1 LSLVDLLGLPIW
13 QEDDLIRVNEVL
25 VGYRLQDAW
34 VSACDF
40 RLLLGGSLLLGL
52 LSLLLG
58 LLSLL
63 RSLFLTLRLH
73 LRIHLFK
80 LGLGLAL
87 VHGLLS
93 LHERRLLPSS
103 SLGRCWLL
111 LLGGR
116 LLLLLSLSLLLVEQI
131 LQILDFS
138 LLQHERLLLPSSLL

>member
-1 LSLVDLLGLPIW
+1 MSLVDLLGLPIW

-25 VGYRLQDAW
+25 VGYWLQDAW
-34 VSACDF
+34 VSACDL
-40 RLLLGGSLLLGL
+40 RLLLGG
-52 LSLLLG
+52 SLLLG

>member
-40 RLLLGGSLLLGL
+40 RLLLGG
-52 LSLLLG
+52 SLLLG

>member
-1 LSLVDLLGLPIW
+1 MSLVDLLGLPIW

-25 VGYRLQDAW
+25 VGYWLQDAW
-34 VSACDF
+34 VSACDL
-40 RLLLGGSLLLGL
+40 RLLLGG
-52 LSLLLG
+52 SLLLG

-63 RSLFLTLRLH
+63 RSLFLTLCLH

>member
-1 LSLVDLLGLPIW
+1 MSLVDLLGLSIW

-25 VGYRLQDAW
+25 VGYWLQDAW
-34 VSACDF
+34 VSACDL
-40 RLLLGGSLLLGL
+40 RLLLGG
-52 LSLLLG
+52 SLLLG

-63 RSLFLTLRLH
+63 RSLFLTLCLH

>member
-52 LSLLLG
+52 LSLL
-58 LLSLL
+58 
-63 RSLFLTLRLH
+63 RSLFLTLCLH

>member
-25 VGYRLQDAW
+25 VGYWLQDAW

-52 LSLLLG
+52 LSLL
-58 LLSLL
+58 
-63 RSLFLTLRLH
+63 RSLFLTLCLH

>member
-1 LSLVDLLGLPIW
+1 LSLVDLLGLSIW

-40 RLLLGGSLLLGL
+40 RLLLGG
-52 LSLLLG
+52 SLLLG

>member
-1 LSLVDLLGLPIW
+1 LSLVDLLGLSIW

-25 VGYRLQDAW
+25 VGYWLQDAW

-52 LSLLLG
+52 LSLL
-58 LLSLL
+58 
-63 RSLFLTLRLH
+63 RSLFLTLCLH

>member
-1 LSLVDLLGLPIW
+1 MSLVDLLGLSIW

-52 LSLLLG
+52 LSLL
-58 LLSLL
+58 
-63 RSLFLTLRLH
+63 RSLFLTLCLH

>member
-1 LSLVDLLGLPIW
+1 MSLVDLLGLSIW

-40 RLLLGGSLLLGL
+40 RLLLGG
-52 LSLLLG
+52 SLLLG

>member
-1 LSLVDLLGLPIW
+1 LSLVDLLGLSIW

-52 LSLLLG
+52 LSLL
-58 LLSLL
+58 
-63 RSLFLTLRLH
+63 RSLFLTLCLH

>member
-25 VGYRLQDAW
+25 VGYWLQDAW

-40 RLLLGGSLLLGL
+40 RLLLGG
-52 LSLLLG
+52 SLLLG

>member
-34 VSACDF
+34 VSACDL
-40 RLLLGGSLLLGL
+40 RLLLGG
-52 LSLLLG
+52 SLLLG

>member
-1 LSLVDLLGLPIW
+1 LSLVDLLGLSIW

-25 VGYRLQDAW
+25 VGYWLQDAW

-40 RLLLGGSLLLGL
+40 RLLLGG
-52 LSLLLG
+52 SLLLG

-87 VHGLLS
+87 VYGLLS

>member
-1 LSLVDLLGLPIW
+1 MSLVDLLGLPIW

-25 VGYRLQDAW
+25 VGYWLQDAW

-52 LSLLLG
+52 LSLL
-58 LLSLL
+58 
-63 RSLFLTLRLH
+63 RSLFLTLCLH

>member
-1 LSLVDLLGLPIW
+1 LSLVDLLGLSIW

-25 VGYRLQDAW
+25 VGYWLQDAW

-40 RLLLGGSLLLGL
+40 RLLLGG
-52 LSLLLG
+52 SLLLG

>member
-1 LSLVDLLGLPIW
+1 MSLVDLLGLSIW

-25 VGYRLQDAW
+25 VGYWLQDAW

-52 LSLLLG
+52 LSLL
-58 LLSLL
+58 
-63 RSLFLTLRLH
+63 RSLFLTLCLH

>member
-1 LSLVDLLGLPIW
+1 MSLVDLLGLPIW

-25 VGYRLQDAW
+25 VGYWLQDAW

-40 RLLLGGSLLLGL
+40 RLLLGG
-52 LSLLLG
+52 SLLLG

>member
-1 LSLVDLLGLPIW
+1 LSLVDLLGLSIW

-25 VGYRLQDAW
+25 VGYWLQDAW

-40 RLLLGGSLLLGL
+40 RLLLGG
-52 LSLLLG
+52 SLLLG

-93 LHERRLLPSS
+93 LHERRLLPAS

>member
-1 LSLVDLLGLPIW
+1 MSLVDLLGLPIW

-52 LSLLLG
+52 LSLL
-58 LLSLL
+58 
-63 RSLFLTLRLH
+63 RSLFLTLCLH